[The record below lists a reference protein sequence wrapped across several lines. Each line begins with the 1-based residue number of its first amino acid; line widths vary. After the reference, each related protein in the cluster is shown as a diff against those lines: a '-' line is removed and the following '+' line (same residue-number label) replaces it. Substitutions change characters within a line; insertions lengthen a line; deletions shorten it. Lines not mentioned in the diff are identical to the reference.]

1 MFQYL
6 KLISMSYAQIL
17 KIQKLEKI
25 AESLQ
30 HSSSDKIVINIMK
43 QSGLL
48 PSDCTRYEYV
58 VSITPKKQLILI
70 GIDCFKNN
78 KSNFVEVPK
87 SLQRLYSI
95 LIYNELTIKEKMLLK
110 KQYGIQRIKL

>member
-1 MFQYL
+1 MTD
-6 KLISMSYAQIL
+6 AQIL

-30 HSSSDKIVINIMK
+30 NSSSDKIVINIMK

-58 VSITPKKQLILI
+58 VSITPKKELTLI

-78 KSNFVEVPK
+78 KSNFVQVPK
-87 SLQRLYSI
+87 LVQPLYSK
-95 LIYNELTIKEKMLLK
+95 LMYNELTIEEKMKLK
-110 KQYGIQRIKL
+110 NHYNIQCIKLPSST